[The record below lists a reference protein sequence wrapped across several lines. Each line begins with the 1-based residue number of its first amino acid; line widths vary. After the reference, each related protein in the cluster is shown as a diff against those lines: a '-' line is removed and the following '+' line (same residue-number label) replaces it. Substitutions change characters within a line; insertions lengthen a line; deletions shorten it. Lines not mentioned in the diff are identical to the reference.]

1 MRIDNAISSYFAAQ
15 RTVSPTASRESLSS
29 TAISSASSA
38 GADKVTISAAGKESA
53 AKFASTSSTQAAA
66 HSFLEYRDITLRD
79 AKADPEFAAKTTYEF
94 AQDNSYALH
103 GPMVDITQDPIRYS
117 ATGEVVTEKGVAEF
131 KAQASKARDELIALY
146 QSEKGKGTPDAQI
159 LEKLFSAR
167 DTQPDSYLKKLNW
180 ERPDTSVQS

>member
-15 RTVSPTASRESLSS
+15 RTVSSTSRESSSS
-29 TAISSASSA
+29 TATSSASSTT
-38 GADKVTISAAGKESA
+38 ADKVTISAAGKDAA

-66 HSFLEYRDITLRD
+66 HPFLEYRDQTLRD
-79 AKADPEFAAKTTYEF
+79 AKADPEFAAKTAYEF
-94 AQDNSYALH
+94 AQDDSFVLH
-103 GPMVDITQDPIRYS
+103 GPMVDITQEPMRYS

-131 KAQASKARDELIALY
+131 KAQASKARDELITLY

-167 DTQPDSYLKKLNW
+167 DAQPDSYLKKLNW
-180 ERPDTSVQS
+180 ERADTSVQS